1 MRKVIG
7 NIQGY
12 DVIYVPEKQILF
24 CKNTAVPYNLLRE
37 AVYGNLERYNIPQKN
52 LVVRKDSSIIE
63 FGCLR
68 TTIEHAKEILAN
80 IH

>member
-1 MRKVIG
+1 MREVIG

-12 DVIYVPEKQILF
+12 DVVYIPEKEILF
-24 CKNTAVPYNLLRE
+24 CKNTAVPYNLLKE

-52 LVVRKDSSIIE
+52 LIIRKDSSIIE